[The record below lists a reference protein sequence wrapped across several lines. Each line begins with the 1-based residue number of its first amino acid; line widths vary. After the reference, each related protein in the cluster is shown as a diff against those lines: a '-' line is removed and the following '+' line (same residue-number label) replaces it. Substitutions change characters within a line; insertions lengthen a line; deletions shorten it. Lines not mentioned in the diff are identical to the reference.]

1 MATAQSPLTNAA
13 GNAAA
18 SRFALGGIFFVAG
31 LAMLSGAGYE
41 TLRNRHDIAV
51 GTTANGT
58 VTDLFQGSD
67 SDGGT
72 VYYPRVRFVTQ
83 SGDTIEFTG
92 SNGTSPPAF
101 EVGETVSVLYDP
113 ISPGNARIDTFFQL
127 WFTALILGFLGLV
140 FTAVGGGAI
149 IALCARPTERRCR
162 GRRLHRMPSVRRL
175 RDSRRMTL
183 EPVMVY
189 SSASRCR
196 RRRSRGS

>member
-1 MATAQSPLTNAA
+1 MATAQSPLASTA

-18 SRFALGGIFFVAG
+18 SRFALGGIFLAVG

-51 GTTANGT
+51 GTTAKGT

-113 ISPGNARIDTFFQL
+113 TSPGNARIDTFFQL
-127 WFTALILGFLGLV
+127 WLLPIILGVMGSISA
-140 FTAVGGGAI
+140 AVGGAGLI
-149 IALCARPTERRCR
+149 VGT
-162 GRRLHRMPSVRRL
+162 
-175 RDSRRMTL
+175 
-183 EPVMVY
+183 
-189 SSASRCR
+189 
-196 RRRSRGS
+196 RSRTRTGLWQRGSSRPPVPAPEATPVSVVQRLSRD